1 VLVSLTGV
9 FPHFTARLEEA
20 CFITSVPWQTF
31 TCCGSRLGFQLSSGL
46 SPSLQLCG
54 SRLVFQLSSGLS
66 PSLQLLAVLSF
77 RYAWAGTCSHIPR
90 LAISLDLTYMALSRF
105 VKRIAP
111 DRFWWIEFQLVLF
124 AGYLSVSS
132 RMPATIEMCISHIIA
147 AENTPA

>member
-1 VLVSLTGV
+1 MLVSLTGV

-31 TCCGSRLGFQLSSGL
+31 TCYGCRLG
-46 SPSLQLCG
+46 
-54 SRLVFQLSSGLS
+54 FQLSSGLS

-77 RYAWAGTCSHIPR
+77 RYAWAGTCSHLPR

-132 RMPATIEMCISHIIA
+132 RMPATVEMCISHIIT
-147 AENTPA
+147 AENTRVRLHC

>member
-31 TCCGSRLGFQLSSGL
+31 TYCGSRLG
-46 SPSLQLCG
+46 
-54 SRLVFQLSSGLS
+54 FQLSSGLS

-77 RYAWAGTCSHIPR
+77 RYAWAGTGSHIPR

-124 AGYLSVSS
+124 AGSLSVSS
-132 RMPATIEMCISHIIA
+132 RMPTTVEMCISHIIT
-147 AENTPA
+147 AENTRA